1 MRKSNMVRSS
11 IIAAMLTAA
20 GICTMAT
27 ETSAMAFEASAVG
40 TENFLAGEDSPVLYT
55 LWSVPE
61 VHTGSVS
68 QQSSGIL
75 DKFIAGLASSSAAF
89 DYEYVLDNAKV
100 KMTGSG
106 NVILQDNSFIMKG
119 DGLEVYCDGSV
130 KWTIDRN
137 ASEAVAES
145 FDREHPDYLAN
156 PALIVGDVSRVFS
169 VVSEKS
175 SSFGGKSVTALHL
188 APLPGLKGIS
198 SAVLYLSGTESPVPA
213 GLEMKMDDDIILT
226 LTVTSFS
233 LSSKTDLSSF
243 TFNEKTLSSDFIIT
257 DLR

>member
-1 MRKSNMVRSS
+1 MNAMRTS

-20 GICTMAT
+20 GIYTVPT
-27 ETSAMAFEASAVG
+27 ETSAMALEASG
-40 TENFLAGEDSPVLYT
+40 AGCAFAEEASPALYAA
-55 LWSVPE
+55 WSVPAP
-61 VHTGSVS
+61 HGGSVP

-75 DKFIAGLASSSAAF
+75 DRFIAELSSSSAAF

-106 NVILQDNSFIMKG
+106 NVVLQGSSFIMKG

-169 VVSEKS
+169 VVSENS
-175 SSFGGKSVTALHL
+175 SSFGGKSVIALHL

-198 SAVLYLSGTESPVPA
+198 SAVLYLSGAETPVPA
-213 GLEMKMDDDIILT
+213 GLEMKMDDGIILT
-226 LTVTSFS
+226 LTVTSFALTS
-233 LSSKTDLSSF
+233 RTDSSSF
-243 TFNEKTLSSDFIIT
+243 SFDGKTLPSDFIVT